1 MINTKPKTTR
11 YVLGFFSINGRFKIE
26 I

>member
-11 YVLGFFSINGRFKIE
+11 YVLGFFKYKWKV
-26 I
+26 